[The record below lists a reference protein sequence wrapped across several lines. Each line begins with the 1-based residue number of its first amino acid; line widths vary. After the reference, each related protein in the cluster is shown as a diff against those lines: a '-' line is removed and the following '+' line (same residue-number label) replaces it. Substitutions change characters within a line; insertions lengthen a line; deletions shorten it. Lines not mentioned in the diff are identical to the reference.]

1 MKDINYLTRQILRLR
16 LEKNPDN
23 GEEEALVRSCL
34 ATGALF
40 VVADPATTLEEW
52 TDKTFGIHVQDQS
65 LRLFLDKQDATRY
78 AGEIGS
84 QLKDGTPMVVK
95 TAQAMVNSLICSY
108 ARKGFITG
116 VWLCGKAPVRV
127 RVRVECL
134 TKV

>member
-84 QLKDGTPMVVK
+84 QLKDGTPMVV
-95 TAQAMVNSLICSY
+95 
-108 ARKGFITG
+108 
-116 VWLCGKAPVRV
+116 
-127 RVRVECL
+127 
-134 TKV
+134 